1 MAKQVI
7 FNEQARAA
15 LKHGVDTLAL
25 AVKTTLGPRGR
36 NVAMGKKWGAPSVT
50 HDGVTVAKEVE
61 LKDPFQ
67 NMGAQLLKEAASK
80 TNDVA
85 GDGTTTATVLAQAMI
100 DEGLKMVAAGANPMI
115 LKRGLDKGREALVA
129 RIKEQSITLKSR
141 DEIRQVATISA
152 QDPEIGEL
160 LATIMDKIGHDGVVT
175 IEEGKG
181 TTLEY
186 ELVEGMQF
194 DRGYISP
201 YFVTDS
207 SRMEAV
213 IDEPYILITDK
224 KISAVNDLLPILEAV
239 LATGKKDLVIIAE
252 DVDGEALATLV
263 VNKMRGTLNALAVKA
278 PGFGDRRKAML
289 QDIAILTGGTVI
301 SEEVG
306 RKLDSAKVQDLGRA
320 RRVKS
325 DKDNTVIVEGFG
337 DKQAIQ
343 ARIRQLKQQI
353 ETTTSDY
360 DREKLQERV
369 AKLSGGVAVIKVGAP
384 TEPALKERK
393 ARVEDAL
400 NATRAAVEE
409 GIVPGGGIALLN
421 AIPALDNVQTQF
433 EEERMALNILRR
445 ALEEP
450 LRQLAINAGE
460 DGSVVVNQVR
470 TLQREHNNPNY
481 GFDVMTGK
489 YVDLMQAGIIDPAK
503 VVRTALENAV
513 SVAGIVL
520 TTDALITDAPEPKK
534 NGARTPSIPEEEF

>member
-100 DEGLKMVAAGANPMI
+100 DEGLKLVAAGANPMI

-470 TLQREHNNPNY
+470 ALQREHNNPNY

>member
-1 MAKQVI
+1 MAKQII

-100 DEGLKMVAAGANPMI
+100 DEGLKLVAAGANPMI

-470 TLQREHNNPNY
+470 THQREHNNPNY

-534 NGARTPSIPEEEF
+534 NGARTPSMPEEEF